1 MLFCNHST
9 HGVKEFAT
17 KGALSP
23 LVRQVVILCG
33 VAEAVT
39 RPPVTPSVTV
49 SNRGLS
55 RIHNGHV
62 WVYRSDVKVGPA
74 VPGGSAVRVLNER
87 RECLGTAFYSAK
99 SQITLRLL
107 SHDDVS
113 AEAVL
118 AERLELAVK
127 LRERLNPNA
136 SATRLVHGEGDWLPG
151 LVVDRYG
158 STLSIQTLTEAM
170 EQRQAWIVE
179 RLVALTG
186 ATCVVAR
193 NDVSAR
199 KHEGL
204 AIEKKVLFGTAPPP
218 VEYSEGSIKLIADVM
233 EGQKTGAFLDQRENH
248 ILAGD
253 LAWGRALD
261 CFAYNG
267 GFALQLARKADSVVA
282 IDASEKAVAELED
295 NAKRNGLSNVTGK
308 AANAFDFLRHQADSQ
323 EKYDVIVLDPP
334 AFTKSKDSIEPALRG
349 YKEINLRA
357 ISMLKPGG
365 LLVSASC
372 SFHVDEAMFTSMLL
386 DASRDA
392 GRHLQILE
400 KRGAGRD
407 HPELLGVPETK
418 YLKCFFARAL

>member
-1 MLFCNHST
+1 VAHT
-9 HGVKEFAT
+9 QHTAT
-17 KGALSP
+17 
-23 LVRQVVILCG
+23 
-33 VAEAVT
+33 VT
-39 RPPVTPSVTV
+39 R
-49 SNRGLS
+49 RGLT
-55 RIHNGHV
+55 RVEQGHV
-62 WVYRSDVKVGPA
+62 WVYKSDVKISSA
-74 VPGGSAVRVLNER
+74 VPGGASVRVLDER
-87 RECLGTAFYSAK
+87 GWCVGTALYSAR
-99 SQITLRLL
+99 SQITLRIL
-107 SHDDVS
+107 SHEDRSADDII
-113 AEAVL
+113 
-118 AERLELAVK
+118 AERLELAVQ
-127 LRERLNPNA
+127 LRERLYPAA
-136 SATRLVHGEGDWLPG
+136 SAARLVHGEGDWLPG

-170 EQRQAWIVE
+170 EQRQGWLVE
-179 RLVALTG
+179 KLIALTG

-204 AIEKKVLFGTAPPP
+204 PIEKKVLFGTAPSP
-218 VEYSEGSIKLIADVM
+218 VEYTEGSIRLVADVM

-248 ILAGD
+248 VLAGE

-267 GFALQLARKADSVVA
+267 GFALQLARKANHVIAV
-282 IDASEKAVAELED
+282 DASEKAVAELTD
-295 NAKRNGLSNVTGK
+295 NAKRNSLSNVEGR
-308 AANAFDFLRHQADSQ
+308 AANAFDFLRQQADAG
-323 EKYDVIVLDPP
+323 EKYDVVVLDPP

-357 ISMLKPGG
+357 ISLLRPGG

-372 SFHVDEAMFTSMLL
+372 SFHVDEKMFTEMLL
-386 DASRDA
+386 GAARDS

-418 YLKCFFARAL
+418 YLKCFFVRAL